1 MCKTQSAVGAARGR
15 LVELFAYHLKTGQ
28 RLARVVR
35 VNRAGNGRHRVVVAA
50 AADTVDVD
58 VAIAGTCDRRIGR
71 GGDKCVSEEECARL
85 DLLNAVV
92 VVVVVVVV
100 CGAAAAAVA
109 TFSTA
114 RQTAVRRQHRRRR
127 RRGGRFRVASAR
139 FSHRLVRARATV
151 RVGVHRLLLVAAQL

>member
-35 VNRAGNGRHRVVVAA
+35 VNRAGNGRHRVVVAGA
-50 AADTVDVD
+50 VDVD
-58 VAIAGTCDRRIGR
+58 VAIAGTCDRRIDR

-114 RQTAVRRQHRRRR
+114 RQTAVRRQHRQRRR
-127 RRGGRFRVASAR
+127 RRR
-139 FSHRLVRARATV
+139 
-151 RVGVHRLLLVAAQL
+151 